1 VCPLCRGQ
9 IKDWLVMEPARSFMN
24 AKSRSCACE
33 TCNFTGTYSDLRKHA
48 RLEHPLVRPSEAD
61 PERQRDW
68 RRLERQRDFGDM
80 LSTLQ
85 SSFGEERGDN
95 ILPID
100 DGGWLTVF
108 FLIRVFRPG
117 SSSRSSSWSGASRV
131 AQLGFR
137 RRAIRHWGENHD
149 GETGSSSRED
159 DNDSSDGGSGP
170 RRRRERNRQR
180 TTPDQL

>member
-1 VCPLCRGQ
+1 
-9 IKDWLVMEPARSFMN
+9 MN

-100 DGGWLTVF
+100 DGGWLTVSEGE
-108 FLIRVFRPG
+108 P
-117 SSSRSSSWSGASRV
+117 SGIGGR
-131 AQLGFR
+131 
-137 RRAIRHWGENHD
+137 IMD